1 MSTPEP
7 AIEAASQ
14 MIHLLR
20 AHPWHGVPLGQDAPA
35 VVMCYVELVPTDAV
49 KYELDKTT
57 GHLKIDRPQ
66 KYSNVCPT
74 LYGLL
79 PQTLCGDRVA
89 EACRERTGRSDI
101 VGDGDPMDV
110 CILSERPVSHGDI
123 LLRAIPIGGLR
134 MIDHDEADDKIIAV
148 LKGDPAYGDWT
159 DIYQCPPT
167 LLDRLRHYFLTYKEV
182 PGESGGMVEIAEVY
196 GRRVAHDTIQRSRE
210 DYRESYGE
218 FEQLLDAALA
228 RVSRKD
234 RQPIATADNR

>member
-1 MSTPEP
+1 MSTPEQ
-7 AIEAASQ
+7 AVTAASH
-14 MIHLLR
+14 MIPLVR
-20 AHPWHGVPLGQDAPA
+20 AHPWHGVSLGPDAPA
-35 VVMCYVELVPTDAV
+35 LVMCYVELVPTDAV
-49 KYELDKTT
+49 KYELDKMT

-89 EACRERTGRSDI
+89 AACRERTGRSDI
-101 VGDGDPMDV
+101 IGDGDPMDV

-134 MIDHDEADDKIIAV
+134 MVDHNEADDKIIAV

-196 GRRVAHDTIQRSRE
+196 GRRVAHEMIQRSRE
-210 DYRESYGE
+210 DYRQKYAD
-218 FEQLLDAALA
+218 FEQLLDAALDRMA
-228 RVSRKD
+228 RND
-234 RQPIATADNR
+234 RQPSAATERA